1 MLPDQ
6 NRNVLVFG
14 EVDSCSG
21 VAEQPESWEL
31 RVDVLSS
38 LFFFFSHKAFVSSIE
53 NLHKSTTDLVNN
65 RLLKISPVFSSFS
78 QRRQVLGN
86 CSRIERLGGESQAA
100 LGEPDCGLCL
110 LNPAPPIAHTVT
122 LLVVQ
127 KEAKGRRASIS
138 SLLTEMFTIPRY
150 FAGLPSDLAVEPES
164 VFCLVCITDLGRV
177 SLFPSFKYTV
187 FPNN

>member
-14 EVDSCSG
+14 EGDSCSG

-31 RVDVLSS
+31 RVDVSSS
-38 LFFFFSHKAFVSSIE
+38 LFFFHKAFVSSIE

-100 LGEPDCGLCL
+100 LGEPDCGSCL
-110 LNPAPPIAHTVT
+110 LNPAPPLAHTVT
-122 LLVVQ
+122 LLVV
-127 KEAKGRRASIS
+127 
-138 SLLTEMFTIPRY
+138 
-150 FAGLPSDLAVEPES
+150 
-164 VFCLVCITDLGRV
+164 
-177 SLFPSFKYTV
+177 
-187 FPNN
+187 